1 MNEKNIFIYYSF
13 ITNLITNFFIIV
25 STHHLINIFYSK

>member
-13 ITNLITNFFIIV
+13 ITNLITNRFRNYKMPAQ
-25 STHHLINIFYSK
+25 S